1 MKRSPKKK
9 KINVSIS
16 TLRRLTAAVRKIRIL
31 ARASGDIPFAVVPAS
46 RPPLAVRKQ
55 VVTRAPAA
63 VSQRVVVQSP
73 TPPPPPSLPRVTDD
87 RLRQYATALARTQE
101 TSQKDGVFIRP
112 HVEALWSDHVLEVNR
127 AVDVVQEP
135 VRRRSRP
142 SITARLWARTVGAVT
157 LPADLRL
164 NPHRK
169 DIDRP
174 EALSARARDHA
185 DIPSALARGVSEAA
199 EGGLERMEGFL
210 RSTVAAP
217 FVAMGN
223 RGERTQAVHHAAHM
237 ARIAD
242 DDFPGDA
249 DSKVSDTEP
258 EVEEFDDPV
267 ADNEQ
272 PEEPE
277 AETFLGAAWEPLRLA
292 PSLAA
297 LGLLAVV
304 VLGPIQVFA
313 SFTALHHTLAQ
324 LQGQGRDAVTAV
336 AGVQRA
342 AGNQDPVAA
351 GAAFA
356 AANSAFGAVRGTLGP
371 VGNALIALA
380 THLPTGSGVQ
390 AGAVLLSTGQELTVV
405 GERMASALSN
415 LPASAGPTDILF
427 AIRETALSASPVVH
441 SAAEQL
447 TSISSEALP
456 QEHRAEVEA
465 LVETAQTLAAS
476 FDALLPITDALLP
489 FLGQNEARRY
499 LLVFQ
504 NQNELRPTGGFIGSF
519 AEITVE
525 RGRIT
530 DMRFPPGGS
539 YDIQGDVR
547 AWLNPP
553 DPLRLVTS
561 RWRFHD
567 ANWFPDFPTS
577 ARKLAWFYEKSGGP
591 TVDGVIAVNATMLE
605 EVLRVTGP
613 VEMPDYDVTL
623 TADNVLTKIQHA
635 VELHPAD
642 STKPKQILAD
652 LFPMV
657 LARLESPTLEQT
669 LALSE
674 ALSRGLGEKRVQLF
688 ARDPQVAGVFSEQGW
703 DGAVKQ
709 TAGDYLALNIANI
722 GGEKTDAVMQ
732 EAVKQDVEILADGR
746 VRNTVTVSRTHTGT
760 VGTPLTGV
768 RNIAYMRLYVP
779 AGSTLISASGDF
791 NVPPQ
796 NLFVPKDPSYDDD
809 PDVRAATV
817 EREDIKSGVQ
827 VMQDGGKTVFAHW
840 MQVLPGQTQTVRY
853 VYELPKPISLPKSG
867 VWATLTGQDARS
879 AYTLL
884 VQKQSGAE
892 QRTYAVNVQL
902 PDGLQ
907 LVHVTAPDADVQ
919 GKTVKIPS
927 GREIG
932 DHFIGILFAE

>member
-9 KINVSIS
+9 KINTPSSS
-16 TLRRLTAAVRKIRIL
+16 TLRRLTSAVRKVRVL
-31 ARASGDIPFAVVPAS
+31 ARATGDIPAVT
-46 RPPLAVRKQ
+46 L
-55 VVTRAPAA
+55 PAA
-63 VSQRVVVQSP
+63 RPSLEMRKQSP
-73 TPPPPPSLPRVTDD
+73 TSASVTTKLSVVQPAPPPAPRITDD
-87 RLRQYATALARTQE
+87 RLRQYAAALARTQE
-101 TSQKDGVFIRP
+101 TAQKDGVSIRP

-127 AVDVVQEP
+127 AVDVAQEP
-135 VRRRSRP
+135 VRPRSRP
-142 SITARLWARTVGAVT
+142 SITARLWARAVGAVT
-157 LPADLRL
+157 LPSDLRL

-174 EALSARARDHA
+174 DALSARARAHA
-185 DIPSALARGVSEAA
+185 DIPSGLARGVSEAA
-199 EGGLERMEGFL
+199 EGGLERMEDFL

-223 RGERTQAVHHAAHM
+223 RGERTQTVHHAAHT

-242 DDFPGDA
+242 DDFPGDGT
-249 DSKVSDTEP
+249 DQSDNP
-258 EVEEFDDPV
+258 ESEDEEFDGPV
-267 ADNEQ
+267 ATDD
-272 PEEPE
+272 E
-277 AETFLGAAWEPLRLA
+277 AEEEDTETFMGAAWEPLRLA

-297 LGLLAVV
+297 LGLLAIV
-304 VLGPIQVFA
+304 VLGPIQVI
-313 SFTALHHTLAQ
+313 SSYTVLRQTIGQ
-324 LQGQGRDAVTAV
+324 LQGQGRTAV
-336 AGVQRA
+336 AAVADVQHA
-342 AGNQDPVAA
+342 ASDQDPVAA
-351 GAAFA
+351 SAAFA

-371 VGNALIALA
+371 VGNALMALA
-380 THLPTGSGVQ
+380 AHLPSGSGVQ
-390 AGAVLLSTGQELTVV
+390 AGAVLLSAGQELTVV
-405 GERMASALSN
+405 GGRMASALAA
-415 LPASAGPTDILF
+415 LPAEAGPTDVLS
-427 AIRETALSASPVVH
+427 AVRETALAASPAVH
-441 SAAEQL
+441 AAAEQL
-447 TSISSEALP
+447 AGISPSALP
-456 QEHRAEVEA
+456 EEHRTEVKA

-476 FDALLPITDALLP
+476 FDAILPITDALLP
-489 FLGQNEARRY
+489 FLGQGRAQRY

-613 VEMPDYDVTL
+613 VEMPDYQVTL
-623 TADNVLTKIQHA
+623 TAENVLSEIQHA
-635 VELHPAD
+635 VELNPVD

-652 LFPMV
+652 LFPIV

-688 ARDPQVAGVFSEQGW
+688 ARDPEIATVFAEHGW
-703 DGAVKQ
+703 DGALKQ
-709 TAGDYLALNIANI
+709 TDGDYLALNVANI
-722 GGEKTDAVMQ
+722 GGEKTDAVI
-732 EAVKQDVEILADGR
+732 EEVVKQDVEILSDGR
-746 VRNTVTVSRTHTGT
+746 VRNTVTVARTHTGT
-760 VGTPLTGV
+760 AGTPLTGV
-768 RNIAYMRLYVP
+768 RNIAYLRLFVP

-791 NVPPQ
+791 NIPPA

-809 PDVRAATV
+809 VDVRAATV
-817 EREDIKSGVQ
+817 EREDAKSGVQ
-827 VMQDGGKTVFAHW
+827 VIRDGGKTVFAHW

-853 VYELPKPISLPKSG
+853 VYELPKPLSLPKAG
-867 VWATLTGQDARS
+867 LWAALTGKDARS

-892 QRTYAVNVQL
+892 QRTYTASVHL
-902 PDGLQ
+902 PEGFKP
-907 LVHVTAPDADVQ
+907 VHVIAPQAAVQ
-919 GKTVKIPS
+919 GRTVHISPE
-927 GREIG
+927 RETG
-932 DHFIGILFAE
+932 DRFIGILLAE